1 MKIKNLCTIG
11 IAISLATP
19 MALARDEQLPT
30 MYTATTTSAGAS
42 TVTTTTINSPT
53 IQSLG
58 QQAENNSNKGKSL
71 AGAGMA
77 ISAAGVAATCFTPA
91 GMTGTCKM
99 FVLALAATTAV
110 RMLMGNASGTSSST
124 AAAVTT
130 AADDPYNLANGNGG
144 ATTTSTT
151 VPTTPN
157 YTNDPDWK
165 NAIATIDKLQK
176 NGWNVDVNKGTV
188 TSPDGKKYSTSA
200 LNSADSLQAAG
211 MSSANI
217 KSFEDAMS
225 KVPALAAEKMK
236 AADSAASMFDDS
248 AGGGGAKPA
257 AASDGGLTPY
267 GSLPA
272 GAAAG
277 QKLGIDRD
285 PAQVAGMSKDFN
297 GNPIGVPQDSV
308 FKMIDRRY
316 ELHQKNGSFLS
327 P

>member
-1 MKIKNLCTIG
+1 MKMKNLCTIG

-19 MALARDEQLPT
+19 MAFAREEQLPT
-30 MYTATTTSAGAS
+30 MYTATTSNTA
-42 TVTTTTINSPT
+42 VTTTTINTPT

-58 QQAENNSNKGKSL
+58 QMAENNSNKGKSL
-71 AGAGMA
+71 ASAGMTVA
-77 ISAAGVAATCFTPA
+77 AAGVMATCFTPA
-91 GMTGTCKM
+91 GMTGTCKT

-130 AADDPYNLANGNGG
+130 AADDPYHLASGNG
-144 ATTTSTT
+144 TTTTT

-165 NAIATIDKLQK
+165 NAIATIDKLK
-176 NGWNVDVNKGTV
+176 KDGWKVDLNKGTV

-200 LNSADSLQAAG
+200 LNSADSMQAAG
-211 MSSANI
+211 LGSSAI
-217 KSFEDAMS
+217 KAFENAMA

-236 AADSAASMFDDS
+236 AADSAASMFDDNV
-248 AGGGGAKPA
+248 GGGGAKPA

-267 GSLPA
+267 GSLAA
-272 GAAAG
+272 GTASG